1 MTTPEQ
7 TSPSKASS
15 ETANK
20 TTWRESFANAASS
33 SAKTIAKFSVPIG
46 TFITGLGLAFSLT
59 NMYNNNEKEIIDS
72 ITSSTPSAPIML
84 SENLYVIPS
93 DTSLTIISNGIPC
106 EIPLQEPAM
115 LDVTLGNTGEATV
128 SETTSILQ
136 TLGITSDSHLTMSP
150 AENAEAILS
159 MRYSAA
165 AACRADILRAQE
177 QNQTHVVEAEQN
189 IAPYNIDAP
198 DLTPGI
204 E

>member
-1 MTTPEQ
+1 MTTPEHN
-7 TSPSKASS
+7 SPSEASS
-15 ETANK
+15 DTTNK

-46 TFITGLGLAFSLT
+46 AFITGLGLAFSLT

-72 ITSSTPSAPIML
+72 ITSSNPSAPIML
-84 SENLYVIPS
+84 SDNLYVIPS

-106 EIPLQEPAM
+106 EIPLQDPTM

-128 SETTSILQ
+128 SEATSILQ

-150 AENAEAILS
+150 AENAEAILRL
-159 MRYSAA
+159 RYAAA
-165 AACRADILRAQE
+165 AACRADILQAQQ
-177 QNQTHVVEAEQN
+177 QNQTRVVEAEQSV
-189 IAPYNIDAP
+189 APYIDEVPA
-198 DLTPGI
+198 LVPGN